1 MKILPFEYAVRNLG
15 RSPGRMIM
23 SVGGALLV
31 VLLVLTAGGFV
42 IGMQRALVESGSES
56 NMILLGSGSEE
67 SLERSEIPM
76 RTPGIVSASLDGL
89 ASSAGM
95 DAVSPEIHMAMPVSR
110 IEGEEGTLS
119 VLRGITPTAWLV
131 HEGTRMIKG
140 RTPETGRQEAT
151 IGKMAAQALG
161 FKPVEEAIGESIWID
176 TTRIE
181 IVGVTE
187 ADGGVTEGEIWY
199 PLTDLQVIA
208 QRDSLS
214 CVILTRDTT
223 AAAEVKAFAARRL
236 DLEIVAIPEDD
247 YFATLSTFY
256 RPIELMVVL
265 TAVLIA
271 FGGILGGLNT
281 NYAAFASR
289 VRELGTL
296 QTLGYSRLAIC
307 WSLLQESMLASS
319 IGALL
324 ASAIGLILLD
334 GQAIRFSM
342 GVFGI
347 EISALVLAGGL
358 LAGLLLGV
366 VGALI
371 PAWRCLHLPIPE
383 ALRTSA

>member
-23 SVGGALLV
+23 SVGGSLLV
-31 VLLVLTAGGFV
+31 VLLALTAGGFV
-42 IGMQRALVESGSES
+42 IGMQRALVDSGSES

-95 DAVSPEIHMAMPVSR
+95 DAVSPEVHMAMPVSR
-110 IEGEEGTLS
+110 TEGEEGTLS

-131 HEGTRMIKG
+131 HEDTRMIEG
-140 RTPETGRQEAT
+140 RTPETGRQEAA
-151 IGKMAAQALG
+151 IGRMAAQALG
-161 FKPVEEAIGESIWID
+161 FDPVEEAIGETIWVD
-176 TTRIE
+176 STRITV
-181 IVGVTE
+181 VGVTE

-199 PLTDLQVIA
+199 PLTDLQVLA

-214 CVILTRDTT
+214 CVILTRETT
-223 AAAEVKAFAARRL
+223 EETAVRAFAARRL
-236 DLEIVAIPEDD
+236 DLELVAISEDE
-247 YFATLSTFY
+247 YFATLSSFY

-265 TAVLIA
+265 TALLIA

-289 VRELGTL
+289 VREMGTL
-296 QTLGYSRLAIC
+296 QTLGYSRVAIC

-324 ASAIGLILLD
+324 ACGIGLLILD

-347 EISALVLAGGL
+347 EISAMVLAGGL
-358 LAGLLLGV
+358 LAGLLLGI

>member
-23 SVGGALLV
+23 SVGGSLLV
-31 VLLVLTAGGFV
+31 VLLALTAGGFV
-42 IGMQRALVESGSES
+42 IGMQRALVDSGSES

-95 DAVSPEIHMAMPVSR
+95 DAVSPEVHMAMPVSR
-110 IEGEEGTLS
+110 TEGEEGTLS

-131 HEGTRMIKG
+131 HEDTRMIEG
-140 RTPETGRQEAT
+140 RTPETGRQEAA
-151 IGKMAAQALG
+151 IGRMAAQALG
-161 FKPVEEAIGESIWID
+161 FDPVEEAIGETIWVD
-176 TTRIE
+176 STRITV
-181 IVGVTE
+181 VGVTE

-199 PLTDLQVIA
+199 PLTDLQVLA

-214 CVILTRDTT
+214 CVILTRETT
-223 AAAEVKAFAARRL
+223 EETAVRAFAARRL
-236 DLEIVAIPEDD
+236 DLELVAISEDE
-247 YFATLSTFY
+247 YFATLSSFY

-265 TAVLIA
+265 TALLIA

-289 VRELGTL
+289 VREMGTL
-296 QTLGYSRLAIC
+296 QTLGYSRVAIC

-324 ASAIGLILLD
+324 ACGIGLLILD

-358 LAGLLLGV
+358 LAGLLLGI

>member
-199 PLTDLQVIA
+199 PLTDLQVLA

-319 IGALL
+319 VGALL